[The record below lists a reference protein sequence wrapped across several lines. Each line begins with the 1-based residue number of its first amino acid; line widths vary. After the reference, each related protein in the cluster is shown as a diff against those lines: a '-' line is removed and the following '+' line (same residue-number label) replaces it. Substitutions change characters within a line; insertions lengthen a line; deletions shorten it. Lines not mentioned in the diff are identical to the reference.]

1 MVTNNSERMDQ
12 AAFDRL
18 REKLEPFS
26 ARKIEVAR
34 LVLVDGLT
42 QTRAGEQHGLSKQN
56 VSALFKRIREIR
68 ANAPDGWVLLKNIYV
83 PPELATEILCRVEQL
98 KHDPKFSRTR
108 K

>member
-1 MVTNNSERMDQ
+1 MAINKSERMNQ
-12 AAFDRL
+12 EAFERL

-42 QTRAGEQHGLSKQN
+42 QTQAGERHGLSKQN

-68 ANAPDGWVLLKNIYV
+68 ANAPDGWVLLNIYV
-83 PPELATEILCRVEQL
+83 PPELATELLHRVERL
-98 KHDPKFSRTR
+98 KQDPEFSRTR